1 MKKGVERT
9 AGYIVDYLEWAEDA
23 SIHDI
28 VEEIDMPQP
37 VILMGL
43 GFLVN
48 EDRVETVD
56 EEGKVVSLQSQ

>member
-43 GFLVN
+43 GFLVS
-48 EDRVETVD
+48 EDRVDTVD
-56 EEGKVVSLQSQ
+56 EEGKVVRLQSQ

>member
-9 AGYIVDYLEWAEDA
+9 AGYIVDYLEWTEEA

-37 VILMGL
+37 VVLMGV
-43 GFLVN
+43 GFLVK
-48 EDRVETVD
+48 
-56 EEGKVVSLQSQ
+56 EEKIDTKQEKGENKIFLLN